1 MHDNVDITKET
12 LQTKMLFDSVLV
24 TQTKAG
30 GDKGGSNVA
39 AVAASI
45 LEKMPKPFDVDAAS
59 AKYPVKYEES
69 MNTVLVCAM
78 TPCLACLV
86 CPAY

>member
-30 GDKGGSNVA
+30 GDKGKRGVG
-39 AVAASI
+39 
-45 LEKMPKPFDVDAAS
+45 
-59 AKYPVKYEES
+59 
-69 MNTVLVCAM
+69 
-78 TPCLACLV
+78 
-86 CPAY
+86 